1 MNQSTAPAPVRV
13 LRIDASARRQGSMT
27 RVLADELLARLQD
40 QHGALQLTTRDVS
53 AGLEFID
60 PDWIGANYTAA
71 EQRSAAQ
78 QERLALSDA
87 LVDELCA
94 ADVLVIGVPV
104 YNFGI
109 PASLKAWV
117 DLVARV
123 QRTFRYTENG
133 PVGLLKGR
141 KAYLMFASGGVSAG
155 SEMDFASSYMRHVL
169 GFLGITDVEL
179 IAAEG
184 VALDRDAA
192 LDRARARIADI
203 DLDRAAA

>member
-1 MNQSTAPAPVRV
+1 MNQSVASPLRV
-13 LRIDASARRQGSMT
+13 LRIDASARRQGSIT
-27 RVLADELLARLQD
+27 RVLEDELLARLQD
-40 QHGALQLTTRDVS
+40 QYGVLQVTTRDVS
-53 AGLEFID
+53 AGLEFVD
-60 PDWIGANYTAA
+60 QDWIGANYTAA
-71 EQRSAAQ
+71 DQRSTAQ

-87 LVDELCA
+87 LVDELYA

-109 PASLKAWV
+109 PAVLKAWV

-141 KAYLMFASGGVSAG
+141 KAYLVFASGGVVAG

-169 GFLGITDVEL
+169 TFLGITDVEL

-192 LDRARARIADI
+192 LDRARVRIADI
-203 DLDRAAA
+203 DLDRTAA